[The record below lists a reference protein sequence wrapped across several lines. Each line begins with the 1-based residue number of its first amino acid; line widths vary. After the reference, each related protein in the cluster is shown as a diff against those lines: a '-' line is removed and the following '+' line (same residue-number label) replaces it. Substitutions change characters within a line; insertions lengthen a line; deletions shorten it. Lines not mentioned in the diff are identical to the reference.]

1 MKRRLEDVSWILEVG
16 VKPPISSFRLAKTPV
31 AFKTLRV
38 ETTDYIT
45 TVTLNRPNVRNSLN
59 VELMDELGALVEQLR
74 NEQASRAVII
84 TGAGRVFSA
93 GADVDM
99 LMQMGAS
106 YTPEET
112 RAEIR
117 KWRATFDAWQ
127 ALPQVTLAA
136 VNGLAHGG
144 GLVLALVCDFR
155 LASTRAIFGL
165 PEIKL
170 GMVLALGGTQRLT
183 RLIGASAT
191 KEMILRGRNVSAIE
205 AQRLG
210 LVHRVSEPGDLMGL
224 ARSWA
229 ERALNYSPRAL
240 TLAKQLIDQSFE
252 RSAQE
257 SAEAETAAQVELLHS
272 PEFLERARALRE
284 SGEI

>member
-1 MKRRLEDVSWILEVG
+1 MAS
-16 VKPPISSFRLAKTPV
+16 
-31 AFKTLRV
+31 KTLRV
-38 ETTDYIT
+38 ESSDRIATI
-45 TVTLNRPNVRNSLN
+45 TLNRPHARNSMN
-59 VELMDELGALVEQLR
+59 GEMMDELRAIIEQMR
-74 NEQASRAVII
+74 GDESIRAVIV
-84 TGAGRVFSA
+84 TGAGRVFTA

-99 LMQMGAS
+99 LTQIGES
-106 YTPEET
+106 FTPDQT
-112 RAEIR
+112 RAEIV
-117 KWRATFDAWQ
+117 KWRETFDALE
-127 ALPQVTLAA
+127 ALPQITIAA
-136 VNGLAHGG
+136 VNGLAFGG
-144 GLVLALVCDFR
+144 GVVLALACDFR

-183 RLIGASAT
+183 RLVGVSAA

-229 ERALNYSPRAL
+229 ERDVAYSSRAI
-240 TLAKQLIDQSFE
+240 TLAKHLVNQSFE
-252 RSAQE
+252 RNPGE
-257 SAEAETAAQVELLHS
+257 SAEAETTAQVELLHS
-272 PEFLERARALRE
+272 PEFLGRVKALRE

>member
-1 MKRRLEDVSWILEVG
+1 M
-16 VKPPISSFRLAKTPV
+16 
-31 AFKTLRV
+31 AFKTLRI
-38 ETTDYIT
+38 EPSESIT
-45 TVTLNRPNVRNSLN
+45 TITLNRPSARNSLN
-59 VELMDELGALVEQLR
+59 SEMMDELRACIDQLR
-74 NEQASRAVII
+74 GDEQVRAVIV

-99 LMQMGAS
+99 LTRIGES
-106 YTPEET
+106 YTPEQT

-117 KWRATFDAWQ
+117 KWRDTFDAFE
-127 ALPQVTLAA
+127 ALPQVTIAA
-136 VNGLAHGG
+136 VNGLAFGG
-144 GLVLALVCDFR
+144 GVVLALACDFR

-183 RLIGASAT
+183 RLVGVSAA

-205 AQRLG
+205 GQRLG
-210 LVHRVSEPGDLMGL
+210 LVHRVSDPGDLMGL

-229 ERALNYSPRAL
+229 ERDIEYSSRAIA
-240 TLAKQLIDQSFE
+240 LAKRLIDQSFE
-252 RSAQE
+252 RNAEE
-257 SAEAETAAQVELLHS
+257 SADAETAAQVELLHS
-272 PEFLERARALRE
+272 PEFLGRVKSLKE